1 MNVGAYPG
9 ASAPTARPTAGC
21 AAAPAGCG
29 RGAWGSG
36 LWGLAYRERPR
47 LLHLRFG
54 RNMRKDLLETINL
67 RKP

>member
-1 MNVGAYPG
+1 MWVPIQ
-9 ASAPTARPTAGC
+9 ARARLPHAGC

-54 RNMRKDLLETINL
+54 RNWRKDLLETVNL
-67 RKP
+67 RKPR